1 MIFENHTSLRV
12 WASRGLGVMV
22 GCWVWDHYLGW
33 ENGKKRGDISLKTGY
48 AVGVS
53 CTTEL
58 PENGVYHPV

>member
-1 MIFENHTSLRV
+1 
-12 WASRGLGVMV
+12 MV